1 LRKIRRTFD
10 PSLAAPLALL
20 GIKARAAAA
29 HYIMHL
35 TLSRKKRDNARAWRG
50 FRAAMTLAELAL
62 GATAKVVAVVTADT
76 DLELKLREVG
86 FSEGDEVELI
96 ARGPFGGQ
104 PLAVRLNRTIIAV
117 RLAEAGAV
125 VISDE

>member
-1 LRKIRRTFD
+1 
-10 PSLAAPLALL
+10 
-20 GIKARAAAA
+20 
-29 HYIMHL
+29 
-35 TLSRKKRDNARAWRG
+35 
-50 FRAAMTLAELAL
+50 MTLAELAL
-62 GATAKVVAVVTADT
+62 GATAKVAAVVTADT